1 MQTFKKG
8 NCYNGFELLEEKKIN
23 EVNSIARLFSHSKS
37 GARLLHLENDDN
49 NKVFSISFRTP
60 PMDNTGL
67 PHILEHA
74 VLCGSKKFPLKDP
87 FIELAKGSL
96 NTYLNAMT
104 FSDKTMYPIASQN
117 HKDFINLMDVYLDA
131 VLHPNIYNGPESFM
145 QEGWHYELNNTDE
158 PLSIKGVVYNE
169 MKGAFSSPEQVL
181 FGKIQESLFPDTVY
195 RFESGGDP
203 ESIPDL
209 TYEQF
214 LNFHKNYYHPSNSY
228 IYLYGNGN
236 LMEHLKFI
244 DEQYLNEFDKIE
256 VDSSINIQPSFN
268 QAKEIEEVYSISI
281 DENDENKTYISK
293 NYAIGQSNDSE
304 KVLAFSILNYLLLGS
319 PAAPLKKAL
328 IEANIGK
335 DVFGSF
341 DSSIL
346 QPTLSII
353 VKNTN
358 VESKDVFLKIIKDT
372 LENIVDS
379 GIDKKLI
386 EAAINIHEFKF
397 READYG
403 HRPKGLV
410 YNIKAMNTW
419 LYGEDPWLQL
429 EYENSLNNIKT
440 ALETNYFEKLIQ
452 TDILNN
458 CHSSLLILKPQ
469 KGLSNEKDMEEKNR
483 LKEYR
488 QQLSKD
494 EVSEIINQKNNL
506 ENYQAKIETDE
517 ALSTIPLLSR
527 EDIISEVEDISLVKL
542 VEKDVEILHHSEN
555 TNGITYVNLFFDTKS
570 VPQELIPYT
579 VLLSSLLGK
588 VRTENHSYEELSNL
602 ININTGGIYSKVETF
617 SFKYSHKEYLPKF
630 VVKSS
635 VLTSNMKNLFNLLNE
650 LMNKTKFD
658 EINRVKEVIAEMKS
672 RLEMTIFDQGHAM
685 AARRVNSYFS
695 PIAKYIENTHGIE
708 YYMFIS
714 NLDNKF
720 NEEQEIILENLKKV
734 FNMIFNKNNM
744 LISITAEE
752 NDFKTIKEE
761 VISLIEILPSD
772 KLEKHEYSFDLGQKN
787 EGLLTSGKVQYV
799 AKGYNFK
806 ELGYEYSGH
815 MQVLK
820 TIVSLDYL
828 WNKIRVA
835 GGAYGSLAN
844 FSKNGNLL
852 LSSYRD
858 PNLEE
863 TFNVYDNMFKYIED
877 FNADEREM
885 RKYIIGTI
893 SNMDTPLSPF
903 MKGDRATNYY
913 ISGTTLN
920 ERQIERNQVL
930 STTVEDIKKYS
941 SLLTDVMKENYLCVL
956 GNEDKIR
963 NNKKHFKNF
972 VKVFQ

>member
-1 MQTFKKG
+1 MQTLNNG
-8 NCYNGFELLEEKKIN
+8 NVYHGFELLEEKKIN
-23 EVNSIARLFSHSKS
+23 EVNSIARLFYHNKS
-37 GARLLHLENDDN
+37 GAKLFHLANDDS

-244 DEQYLNEFDKIE
+244 DEQYLNEFNKIE

-293 NYAIGQSNDSE
+293 NYTIGQSNDSE

-920 ERQIERNQVL
+920 ERQIERTQVL